1 MAKRKKICDS
11 MYALNVRMRDEI
23 SELHDQ
29 YVRANPLKE
38 EIDVFKVKAAIA
50 PQLQAMAKK
59 YGAESTRLRQ
69 MCQANGRCA
78 CSDLLKAQPRAVD

>member
-1 MAKRKKICDS
+1 

-23 SELHDQ
+23 EELHDQ
-29 YVRANPLKE
+29 YVRDNPLKE
-38 EIDVFKVKAAIA
+38 EIDVFKVSAAIA

-69 MCQANGRCA
+69 MCQSNGRCT
-78 CSDLLKAQPRAVD
+78 CSDQLKAQTRSVYL